1 MPNLSAAAFAEPF
14 LWTASDEMRTIECL
28 APYRRG
34 FRLHRQ
40 ISLDVLFPG
49 LPGADSA
56 QEADIE
62 ALDVAEGLLWICGS
76 HSLTR
81 QSQTKARGNR
91 VHPRIRKRPS
101 RRLFGAVSLS
111 EGGGNVIS
119 PGHAMPFQGNGSLR
133 ALLGKT
139 PHIAP
144 FMGLPSKENGLD
156 IEGLAILR
164 KKVYVGLR
172 GPVVENAAIIAA
184 IALKANFSMD
194 EDTLFLHFVDLNG
207 LGVRDL
213 TRWQKGMLIVAG
225 PVSGADGPFKL
236 FYWVPRRTDKIQTP
250 HEVQEFPPGPD
261 HPEAVCALQRGSMT
275 GLLVFYDTTN
285 PGRINATRY
294 RADWMKPKTTA

>member
-1 MPNLSAAAFAEPF
+1 MAIAQAKVSLDYLKAGRKPKFLPNLSAAAFAEPF

-194 EDTLFLHFVDLNG
+194 EDTLFLHFVDFERPWRPRPHTLAEGNADRRG
-207 LGVRDL
+207 AREWCGWTLQAVLLGAASHR
-213 TRWQKGMLIVAG
+213 
-225 PVSGADGPFKL
+225 
-236 FYWVPRRTDKIQTP
+236 
-250 HEVQEFPPGPD
+250 
-261 HPEAVCALQRGSMT
+261 
-275 GLLVFYDTTN
+275 
-285 PGRINATRY
+285 
-294 RADWMKPKTTA
+294 